1 MTEEPR
7 VEAQEGGSP
16 LAAARVDKLQR
27 WRQRGVDPY
36 PPRVRRS
43 HSTAAAVAAF
53 VEFEGTGRAADA
65 GEVGPEVQV
74 AGRLVANRSMG
85 RATFAHIDDGDGR
98 LQLHLRQD
106 ILGIEGY
113 AEWRDLDLGDFIGA
127 EGTLF
132 RTRTGEVTLRVHQVT
147 LLAKALRPLPEKWHG
162 LSDVET
168 RYRQRYLDLASNRSI
183 RQLFWTRGRI
193 VSAVRRFMDARG
205 FLEAE
210 TPVLQP
216 LAGGAAARP
225 FRTHHHALDR
235 DLYLRI
241 ALELHLKR
249 LLVGGYDRVYEIG
262 RVFRN
267 EGIDTRHNPEFTLME
282 SYEAYADYLSVMEMT
297 EDLVATVARDVLG
310 RTTVEWGGHQVDLAP
325 PWRRVTV
332 FEAIREACGV
342 DLESAADSTSLV
354 ERLHNLGLEGGGGL
368 GWGDMIEELLDTY
381 VVPRCIQPT
390 FLVDYPVDI
399 SPLAKSKPGN
409 PRLVER
415 FEAFV
420 GGSLELANA
429 FSELNDP
436 LEQRQR
442 FQEQMQARGIE
453 EGGLP
458 DEDFLR
464 ALEHGMPPAGGLGVG
479 IDRLVMLLT
488 GQRSIRE
495 VILFPQLR
503 SATGEGM

>member
-1 MTEEPR
+1 MTEDPR
-7 VEAQEGGSP
+7 GGPLEDASA
-16 LAAARVDKLQR
+16 LAAARVEKLQR

-53 VEFEGTGRAADA
+53 EEFEGTGRAADA

-85 RATFAHIDDGDGR
+85 RATFAHVDDGDGR

-106 ILGIEGY
+106 ILGAERY
-113 AEWRDLDLGDFIGA
+113 AAWRDLDLGDFIGA

-132 RTRTGEVTLRVHQVT
+132 RTRTGEVTLRAHQVT

-193 VSAVRRFMDARG
+193 VGAVRRFMDARG

-282 SYEAYADYLSVMEMT
+282 SYEAYAD
-297 EDLVATVARDVLG
+297 
-310 RTTVEWGGHQVDLAP
+310 
-325 PWRRVTV
+325 
-332 FEAIREACGV
+332 
-342 DLESAADSTSLV
+342 
-354 ERLHNLGLEGGGGL
+354 
-368 GWGDMIEELLDTY
+368 
-381 VVPRCIQPT
+381 
-390 FLVDYPVDI
+390 
-399 SPLAKSKPGN
+399 
-409 PRLVER
+409 
-415 FEAFV
+415 
-420 GGSLELANA
+420 
-429 FSELNDP
+429 
-436 LEQRQR
+436 
-442 FQEQMQARGIE
+442 
-453 EGGLP
+453 
-458 DEDFLR
+458 
-464 ALEHGMPPAGGLGVG
+464 
-479 IDRLVMLLT
+479 
-488 GQRSIRE
+488 
-495 VILFPQLR
+495 
-503 SATGEGM
+503 